1 MFDEV
6 RLVFLYGLTPA
17 HPGTGQA
24 VGAVDLPVQRES
36 HTELPMIQA
45 SGVKGAW
52 RDRRER
58 GGESGDAKLLQAA
71 FGPPTEA
78 AHEHGGALA
87 FSDARLLAFPVRSAA
102 GLVAWATSPMVW
114 ARFARDAALAGSSA
128 PPGPTV
134 DPGGVVASGDACI
147 LEGSV
152 VLEAYRFP
160 AAVQEAARACA
171 AWLSDRGA
179 VDGAM
184 ADFFR
189 DRLVFVEDDVL
200 RDLTVH
206 GAEVVAR
213 IALSEETGTTSG
225 RGGNLWYE
233 EVIPS
238 ETLFYL
244 LVLASDARAELNGRR
259 YPAGEIIDV
268 VAVDDGE
275 VVQLGGEATVGRG
288 LFRARV
294 IGREGR

>member
-1 MFDEV
+1 MYEEV

-24 VGAVDLPVQRES
+24 VGVVDLPIQREAHS
-36 HTELPMIQA
+36 GLPVIQG

-58 GGESGDAKLLQAA
+58 GGQRDDLRVRAA
-71 FGPPTEA
+71 FGPPTER

-87 FSDARLLAFPVRSAA
+87 FTDARLLAFPVRSAA
-102 GLVAWATSPMVW
+102 GLVAWVTSPMVW
-114 ARFARDAALAGSSA
+114 SRFVRDAGLAGASP
-128 PPGPTV
+128 PPGPAV
-134 DPGGVVASGDACI
+134 GPGGAAASSHACI
-147 LEGSV
+147 LDGSV
-152 VLEAYRFP
+152 VLEAYRF
-160 AAVQEAARACA
+160 AGAVDRAARACA
-171 AWLSDRGA
+171 EWLQQQGA
-179 VDGAM
+179 IDPAM
-184 ADFFR
+184 EGFFV

-213 IALSEETGTTSG
+213 IAVSDTGTTSG
-225 RGGNLWYE
+225 PRGNLWYE
-233 EVIPS
+233 ELVPS

-244 LVLASDARAELNGRR
+244 LVLASDARVELNGRR
-259 YPAGEIIDV
+259 FSAQDIVDV

-288 LFRARV
+288 LFRAR
-294 IGREGR
+294 ILGREGR

>member
-36 HTELPMIQA
+36 HTDLPMIQG

-58 GGESGDAKLLQAA
+58 GGEIDDPHLLQAA
-71 FGPPTEA
+71 FGPSTEA

-87 FSDARLLAFPVRSAA
+87 FTDARLLAFPVRSAA
-102 GLVAWATSPMVW
+102 GLVAWATSPVVW
-114 ARFARDAALAGSSA
+114 ARFARDASLAGVSPPQA
-128 PPGPTV
+128 PAIGPGRV
-134 DPGGVVASGDACI
+134 AASGGACV
-147 LEGSV
+147 LDGSV
-152 VLEAYRFP
+152 VLEAYRF
-160 AAVQEAARACA
+160 AAGVDDAAAACA
-171 AWLSDRGA
+171 GWLRDRGA
-179 VDGAM
+179 VDPALAG
-184 ADFFR
+184 FFVE
-189 DRLVFVEDDVL
+189 RLVFVEDDAL

-213 IALSEETGTTSG
+213 IALSEQTGTTSG
-225 RGGNLWYE
+225 PGGNLWYE
-233 EVIPS
+233 ELVPS

-259 YPAGEIIDV
+259 FPAGEIIDA

-294 IGREGR
+294 LGGEER

>member
-6 RLVFLYGLTPA
+6 RLVFLYALTPA

-36 HTELPMIQA
+36 HTDLPMIQG

-52 RDRRER
+52 RDRRES
-58 GGESGDAKLLQAA
+58 GGVIDSNLLQAA

-87 FSDARLLAFPVRSAA
+87 FTDARLLAFPVRSAA
-102 GLVAWATSPMVW
+102 GLVAWATSPIVW
-114 ARFARDAALAGSSA
+114 ARFVRDADLARLTP
-128 PPGPTV
+128 PPGPAV
-134 DPGGVVASGDACI
+134 GPGRVAASGGPCVLD
-147 LEGSV
+147 GSV
-152 VLEAYRFP
+152 VLEAYRF
-160 AAVQEAARACA
+160 AAGVDDAATACA
-171 AWLSDRGA
+171 GWLRDREA
-179 VDGAM
+179 VDPSLAG
-184 ADFFR
+184 FFA
-189 DRLVFVEDDVL
+189 DRLVFVEDDAL

-225 RGGNLWYE
+225 PGGNLWYE
-233 EVIPS
+233 ELVPS

-259 YPAGEIIDV
+259 FPAGEIIDV
-268 VAVDDGE
+268 VVVDDGE

-294 IGREGR
+294 IGGEER